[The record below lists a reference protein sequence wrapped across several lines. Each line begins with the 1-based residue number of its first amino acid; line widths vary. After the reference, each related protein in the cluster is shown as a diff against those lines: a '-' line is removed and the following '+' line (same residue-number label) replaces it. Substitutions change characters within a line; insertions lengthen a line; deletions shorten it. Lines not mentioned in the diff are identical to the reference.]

1 MLRPLIAACAA
12 VLLVAPLASAQ
23 QPSQPPSAQQPPPK
37 PQAAQPQAA
46 QPSPPKSQA
55 AQQPPPAATDTT
67 RPNSM
72 KTAGER
78 TQAALQ
84 QAPTAKPEDVRSVAS
99 LMAALYDVISGPAG
113 QARDWQRF
121 RSLFYPGAKMI
132 PVRRPKPGAAGPGI
146 SPITPDDY
154 ATWGVDFFNKHAFYE
169 KETHREVSG
178 YGDLVNVLSAYETRE
193 AANGPTTSKGVN
205 SLQLVF
211 DGQRW
216 WVLNIAWIDEKT
228 AGTPVPKDFARKE

>member
-12 VLLVAPLASAQ
+12 VLLYAPLASAEQ
-23 QPSQPPSAQQPPPK
+23 PPKPSQPQPAQQTPPK
-37 PQAAQPQAA
+37 PP
-46 QPSPPKSQA
+46 A
-55 AQQPPPAATDTT
+55 AQQL
-67 RPNSM
+67 PNAM
-72 KTAGER
+72 KTASER

-84 QAPTAKPEDVRSVAS
+84 QAPAAKPEDVRSVDS
-99 LMAALYDVISGPAG
+99 IMKALYDVISGPAG

-132 PVRRPKPGAAGPGI
+132 PVRRPKPGAGPGI
-146 SPITPDDY
+146 SPINPDDY
-154 ATWGVDFFNKHAFYE
+154 AAWGVDFFNKHAFYE

-193 AANGPTTSKGVN
+193 AAADGPVTSKGVN

-228 AGTPVPKDFARKE
+228 AGTPIPKDFARKE

>member
-1 MLRPLIAACAA
+1 MLRPLIAVCAA
-12 VLLVAPLASAQ
+12 VLLIVPLASAQ
-23 QPSQPPSAQQPPPK
+23 QPTKPQQQPA
-37 PQAAQPQAA
+37 PQ
-46 QPSPPKSQA
+46 SPPKSQPSA
-55 AQQPPPAATDTT
+55 QPSAPTQPSAQQSPAARETT

-84 QAPTAKPEDVRSVAS
+84 QVPAARPEDVNSIAG
-99 LMAALYDVISGPAG
+99 LMTALYDGISGPAG

-121 RSLFYPGAKMI
+121 RSLFYPGARMI
-132 PVRRPKPGAAGPGI
+132 PVRRTKAGAGPGI

-154 ATWGVDFFNKHAFYE
+154 ASWGVDFFAKHAFFE
-169 KETHREVSG
+169 KETHRQVSG

-193 AANGPTTSKGVN
+193 SADGTVTARGVN

-216 WVLNIAWIDEKT
+216 WVLNIAWLDEKT
-228 AGTPVPKDFARKE
+228 AGMPVPKDFTRKE

>member
-23 QPSQPPSAQQPPPK
+23 QPPKPSPQPAQQSAPKAQPAQQPPAQQPPPK
-37 PQAAQPQAA
+37 PQSA
-46 QPSPPKSQA
+46 PS
-55 AQQPPPAATDTT
+55 
-67 RPNSM
+67 SM
-72 KTAGER
+72 KAAGER

-84 QAPTAKPEDVRSVAS
+84 QAPAAKPEDVRSIAS
-99 LMAALYDVISGPAG
+99 LMSALYDVISGPAG

-132 PVRRPKPGAAGPGI
+132 PVRRPKAGAGPGI

-154 ATWGVDFFNKHAFYE
+154 ATWGVDFFNKHAFFE

-193 AANGPTTSKGVN
+193 AANGPVTAKGVN

-228 AGTPVPKDFARKE
+228 AGTPVPKEFTRKE

>member
-12 VLLVAPLASAQ
+12 ILLAAPLASAQ
-23 QPSQPPSAQQPPPK
+23 QPTKPQQQPAQQPPPK
-37 PQAAQPQAA
+37 QPTQQAAPV
-46 QPSPPKSQA
+46 QPS
-55 AQQPPPAATDTT
+55 AQQQPAAKGTQP
-67 RPNSM
+67 PNSM

-84 QAPTAKPEDVRSVAS
+84 QVPAARPEDVAS
-99 LMAALYDVISGPAG
+99 ISGLMNALYDVISGPAG

-121 RSLFYPGAKMI
+121 RSLFYPGARMI
-132 PVRRPKPGAAGPGI
+132 PVRRAKAGAGPGI

-154 ATWGVDFFNKHAFYE
+154 ATWGVDFFNKHAFFE
-169 KETHREVSG
+169 KETHRQVSG
-178 YGDLVNVLSAYETRE
+178 YGDLVNVLSAYETRDSASG
-193 AANGPTTSKGVN
+193 AATAKGVN

-216 WVLNIAWIDEKT
+216 WVMNIAWIDEKT

>member
-12 VLLVAPLASAQ
+12 VLLIAPLASAQ
-23 QPSQPPSAQQPPPK
+23 QPTKPQQQPA
-37 PQAAQPQAA
+37 QA
-46 QPSPPKSQA
+46 SPPKSQPSA
-55 AQQPPPAATDTT
+55 PKSQPSAQTPAAAREAT

-84 QAPTAKPEDVRSVAS
+84 QMPAAKPEDVNSIAG
-99 LMAALYDVISGPAG
+99 LMTALYDVISGPAG

-132 PVRRPKPGAAGPGI
+132 PVRRAKAGAGPGI

-154 ATWGVDFFNKHAFYE
+154 ATWGVDFFTKNAFFE
-169 KETHREVSG
+169 KETHRQVSG
-178 YGDLVNVLSAYETRE
+178 YGDMVNVLSAYETRDS
-193 AANGPTTSKGVN
+193 ANGPVTAKGVN